1 MAVAEERKHV
11 EALQAQAD
19 EYRQHNEKALTATLD
34 RLNAFAQFTESQIG
48 APPPVELASQDV
60 GLYIA

>member
-34 RLNAFAQFTESQIG
+34 RLNAFVKFAESQIG
-48 APPPVELASQDV
+48 APPSVELA
-60 GLYIA
+60 